1 MLSSSRDEV
10 SQLWGTL
17 LPRLP
22 YSSPG
27 RCTAREYLDSE
38 DFAGP
43 FPRLF
48 EGAIVFIQ
56 RIDHKPPV
64 DVGGGYVYLPA
75 E

>member
-1 MLSSSRDEV
+1 M
-10 SQLWGTL
+10 
-17 LPRLP
+17 LPRLT
-22 YSSPG
+22 YSLPG
-27 RCTAREYLDSE
+27 RCPAREYLDSE

-56 RIDHKPPV
+56 RIEHKPPV
-64 DVGGGYVYLPA
+64 DVLGVYEYLPA

>member
-1 MLSSSRDEV
+1 M
-10 SQLWGTL
+10 
-17 LPRLP
+17 P
-22 YSSPG
+22 YFSPG